1 MYPHSFLW
9 HFLWLAP
16 RMLQIL
22 IATVMIRR
30 SLVRVFPVFFVY
42 TVFQV
47 IAEGTLFAL
56 DHIAAVSDY
65 QYWYA
70 YWAGLTVG
78 SALRFGIL
86 WEIGSSVFRK
96 YPGISRLN
104 RLLFRWAFAVLLFV
118 AIAVAARAPE
128 DGTSHIFSRIH
139 ILDLSVNIM
148 QSALWLLLIGFS
160 AYFRLAW
167 RSFAYGI
174 AFGLGMFATVV
185 LATEARR
192 VWTGWM
198 AGYAFDFVTMAAY
211 NCCTLIWLVYVLA
224 PERSRRTLQE
234 LPEHNLEQWNAELQR
249 LLMQ

>member
-1 MYPHSFLW
+1 
-9 HFLWLAP
+9 
-16 RMLQIL
+16 
-22 IATVMIRR
+22 
-30 SLVRVFPVFFVY
+30 
-42 TVFQV
+42 VFQV
-47 IAEGTLFAL
+47 IAESTLFVL
-56 DHIAAVSDY
+56 DHSAAVSDY
-65 QYWYA
+65 LYWYA
-70 YWAGLTVG
+70 YWVGLTVA

-96 YPGISRLN
+96 YPGIRRLN
-104 RLLFRWAFAVLLFV
+104 RVVFRWVFAVLLLV

-128 DGTSHIFSRIH
+128 DGTLHIFSRVH

-148 QSALWLLLIGFS
+148 QSALWLLLVGFS

-167 RSFAYGI
+167 RSFAQGI

-185 LATEARR
+185 LATEATR
-192 VWTGWM
+192 VWTGSM

-211 NCCTLIWLVYVLA
+211 NCCALIWLVYLLA
-224 PERSRRTLQE
+224 PERSRRTLPE